1 MISPELL
8 PETSTYGKPDILV
21 EEVLLS
27 LRRTALSVNAIRDMI
42 RDASY
47 GMDDESLFDC
57 LNRITNHIIISRE
70 YQPSIK
76 NFFVASIRILS
87 MNNPSSALK
96 YFDLF
101 TDRIYDSRAERTMI
115 QTHTKIGNMKQPLEL
130 LRKVPQ
136 DQWTRE
142 MKSKL
147 LPQNELLNNGYVM
160 RANAAKRKWKS
171 KNKRIMYNASQCL
184 PHTSSGYA
192 IRTHGLVK
200 AIRKLGY
207 DAIVH
212 ARHGY
217 PLDRGDF
224 KGVFGD
230 EEETVDSIQY
240 VFNVSNR
247 GNRIPEI
254 NYSEVFSFSAF
265 SKYQENYMKTL
276 ISQAEKM
283 KPEIMHAA
291 SNFVVGMAT
300 INAAEALGIPS
311 IYEIRGFWHI
321 TQASKRKG
329 YEDSDHYRLS
339 ESMEIEVAKRADHV
353 FAITSAIAD
362 ILVENGVKEDKI
374 SILPN
379 AVDIDKFTIQK
390 RDSDIEDEFN
400 LNGKVV
406 LGYVGSFVEYEG
418 LDLLL
423 QAVALIREDMND
435 ELRVILVGDGPIFDD
450 LREMSRFLG
459 INDIVTFTGRVEHG
473 EVQRYYSVIDIT
485 AFPRKGARIC
495 ELVSPLKPFEAMAMG
510 KAVIASDV
518 LALSEI
524 VTDGETGLLHRKD
537 DVNSLADCLE
547 KLISDTGLRE
557 RLAANGR
564 EWVKENRTWEVVA
577 ERVISTYRDL
587 TLR

>member
-1 MISPELL
+1 MI
-8 PETSTYGKPDILV
+8 
-21 EEVLLS
+21 
-27 LRRTALSVNAIRDMI
+27 
-42 RDASY
+42 
-47 GMDDESLFDC
+47 
-57 LNRITNHIIISRE
+57 
-70 YQPSIK
+70 
-76 NFFVASIRILS
+76 
-87 MNNPSSALK
+87 NPSSALK

-473 EVQRYYSVIDIT
+473 DVQRYYSVIDIT

>member
-1 MISPELL
+1 
-8 PETSTYGKPDILV
+8 
-21 EEVLLS
+21 
-27 LRRTALSVNAIRDMI
+27 MI

-57 LNRITNHIIISRE
+57 LSRITNHIIISRE

-87 MNNPSSALK
+87 MINPSSALK